1 MTREEFIQKLR
12 DALQGSVPEDIIRTN
27 VNYYQNYFTE
37 EMAKGRSEEDVLSGL
52 GDPRLIARTIINA
65 QPSTGAGGPG
75 SRQSGTYQTSEKQPG
90 STNRAI
96 LWKPILILVVV
107 LLLIVILVSS
117 VIGIAFRILFSPVF
131 WIVIIILA
139 GLSYFSR
146 RRR

>member
-75 SRQSGTYQTSEKQPG
+75 SQQSGTYQTSEKQSG
-90 STNRAI
+90 SANRAI
-96 LWKPILILVVV
+96 FWKPILILVVV